1 MGVSIGD
8 DVIFKREVINEH
20 FLVEFGTSGAFLSYK
35 VVEVE
40 DNAITLQ
47 PEFGYPIKVP
57 INDVE
62 HRPKDFDP
70 DKLVA
75 ELADRIHAFE
85 HRIS

>member
-1 MGVSIGD
+1 MNISLGD
-8 DVIFKREVINEH
+8 HVIFKREVINKQ

-35 VVEVE
+35 VVGIE
-40 DNAITLQ
+40 DNEVTLQ
-47 PEFGYPIKVP
+47 PDFGYPFNVP

-85 HRIS
+85 HRKP

>member
-1 MGVSIGD
+1 MQQLDTGGYILKICTD
-8 DVIFKREVINEH
+8 TKD
-20 FLVEFGTSGAFLSYK
+20 K

-40 DNAITLQ
+40 DNTITLQ
-47 PEFGYPIKVP
+47 AEFGYPIKVP